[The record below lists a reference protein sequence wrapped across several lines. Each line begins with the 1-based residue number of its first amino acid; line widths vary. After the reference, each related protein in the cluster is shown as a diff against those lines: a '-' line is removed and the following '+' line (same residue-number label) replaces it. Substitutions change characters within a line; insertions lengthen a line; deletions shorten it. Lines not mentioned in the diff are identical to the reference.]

1 VRLPH
6 SAVPEEFDALAAEAD
21 VDLAFVDDPAHLG
34 VPDLVILPGSEATIP
49 DIDAMRERGMD
60 LAVRRAAEGGS
71 LLFGI
76 CGGFQMMGT
85 EVLDPE
91 RLEGG
96 AERARGLGIFD
107 LETTMTRDRID
118 APASA
123 TAAGGGLLEAG
134 ERVSGFEL
142 HGGKS
147 VLRDADVVSL
157 FSEQAAGGGAC
168 PLAIATRD
176 YAAMGTYLHGILADP
191 VFRGR
196 ILAHLRARRASRVSA
211 PAGSGNA
218 SEGAAS
224 PVA

>member
-1 VRLPH
+1 
-6 SAVPEEFDALAAEAD
+6 
-21 VDLAFVDDPAHLG
+21 VDLAFVDDPAALG

-49 DIDAMRERGMD
+49 DLAAMRERGMD
-60 LAVRRAAEGGS
+60 AAVRRAAEGGS

-85 EVLDPE
+85 DVFDPE

-96 AERARGLGIFD
+96 APQARGLGIFD
-107 LETTMTRDRID
+107 LETTMTRDKID
-118 APASA
+118 APAHA

-134 ERVSGFEL
+134 ARVSGFEL

-147 VLRDADVVSL
+147 VLRDPDAVPL
-157 FSEQAAGGGAC
+157 FEEQAAGGTSC

-191 VFRGR
+191 VFRHR
-196 ILAHLRARRASRVSA
+196 ILAHLRTRRAAR
-211 PAGSGNA
+211 
-218 SEGAAS
+218 AAS
-224 PVA
+224 PADSGQVPTSAAPRAG